1 MRGFYYYLIGIA
13 LLIISFFLDNTVS
26 GFFLNNRLGFLDGIA
41 IFIHSVEGYV
51 LFLFVFVIL
60 LLFKQKKRI
69 LPLLLA
75 IILYFGV
82 TGLIKIIIARPRP
95 FTKFDFPDLGETG
108 ASANRSFPSGH
119 VTAAASVIRFFEFN
133 RMLLWIWAAITV
145 LVMFS
150 RVYLGM
156 HYLSDVV
163 AGFILGYFTSDF
175 SIFLAEKLK
184 R

>member
-95 FTKFDFPDLGETG
+95 FTKFDFPNLGETRI
-108 ASANRSFPSGH
+108 NQSFPSGH

-163 AGFILGYFTSDF
+163 AGLILGYFISDS